1 MHNPKRRF
9 VLIKFKKIAS
19 AERILKILISAKLS
33 IVGVSHF
40 CVSGAVILYLMDTP
54 IRRNLSE
61 ILPQQPAVNGMV
73 SWPGI
78 P

>member
-33 IVGVSHF
+33 IVSVT
-40 CVSGAVILYLMDTP
+40 VISVFLEL
-54 IRRNLSE
+54 
-61 ILPQQPAVNGMV
+61 
-73 SWPGI
+73 
-78 P
+78 